1 VVLLLLVAQALN
13 LPPHLPPLAPRKDNR
28 LLSSHSSSCSGLIG
42 GTCRLMNFPATA
54 AASAAA
60 GGDGGGVGLTMCKT
74 VVEDTWNK
82 IFIGGLP
89 CHYTDEQVRGL
100 AGGGLHCHYTD
111 EQVRGLA
118 GGGAALP
125 LHRRT
130 GEVGGAGGGLYPASQ
145 HTREAILTE
154 RSSLCH
160 KLSKHSF
167 FLLPSLEQRHNI
179 TGPNSGHGHP

>member
-100 AGGGLHCHYTD
+100 AGGG
-111 EQVRGLA
+111 
-118 GGGAALP
+118 AALP